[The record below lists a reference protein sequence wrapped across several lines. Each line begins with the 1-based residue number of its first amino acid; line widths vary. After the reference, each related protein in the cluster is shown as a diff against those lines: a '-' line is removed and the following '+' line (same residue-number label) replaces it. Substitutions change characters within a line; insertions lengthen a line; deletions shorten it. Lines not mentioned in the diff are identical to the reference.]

1 MILKNNFGIVG
12 IKKGLINISK
22 QKLLNIRPKDL
33 QSIIQLAY
41 NIGYLKSQKE
51 QNINL
56 SNSWLTKYSQ
66 KMNIIK
72 K

>member
-1 MILKNNFGIVG
+1 M
-12 IKKGLINISK
+12 SK
-22 QKLLNIRPKDL
+22 QKLLNITPKDL

-41 NIGYLKSQKE
+41 NIGCLKSQKE
-51 QNINL
+51 QSIN
-56 SNSWLTKYSQ
+56 SSDSWLTKYSQ